1 MIIKGIVEEIIY
13 RNTDNGYTVAVIDCN
28 DENITAVGKF
38 PQVSQGEFVELEGSF
53 TKHNRYGE
61 QFNASK
67 VKIAK
72 PNTKD
77 GIVKY
82 LSSGLIRGVGPVTAL
97 SIVNK
102 FGEDTLDVIEYNP
115 QRLTEIRGISERKAN
130 EIAQAFQEIRKMQD
144 SVMLMQEY
152 EISTNLAVKIYNT
165 YFDKT
170 ELILKEN
177 PYKLCEDVDGIG
189 FFTADRIAKKMG
201 ISEFSEFRFRA
212 GVLHALKT
220 ACDQT
225 GNTFV
230 TKANLE
236 SDVCELLKISID
248 DINANNVLNRLVLDS
263 FIKIFELD
271 GEEIVVLT
279 KYYNTEKIV
288 GYTLNLFNELYK
300 NKNIDVSDSI
310 NFYEQLNKISMHEN
324 QRAAVTLA
332 VNSGVSVITGGPG
345 TGKTTIVKCM
355 LQIFKS
361 LHKSVKLLAPT
372 GRAAKRLSEST
383 GEDAS
388 TIHRALVVDFMGGD
402 FLYNQNNKLPF
413 DVVIVD
419 EVSMVDIQLMHFL
432 VRALKKGTQLVLVGD
447 KDQLPSVGAGNVLA
461 DIINSSVISVCELT
475 HIYRQDK
482 DSLIISNAHLINEC
496 KMPLI
501 NNKSKDFFFE
511 EKTEPADMLTSV
523 VNLTCA
529 RLPKYLNI
537 DTSKIQ
543 VLAPMKSG
551 VCGVDNLNKELQDKL
566 NPASLKKPELE
577 TEKVIYR
584 LGDRVMQITNNYER
598 EWIKDSREQGA
609 GVFNG
614 DIGVIDH
621 IEPNTFETTVL
632 FEDGRYAKYNKKDL
646 AELVLS
652 YAITIHKSQGSE
664 FDVVIIPVVAGAPM
678 LLTKNLLY
686 TAVTRA
692 KKMVVLVGSKQNIFR
707 MVKNKSTLT
716 RNTLLKTFLIESA
729 DVNTLSES
737 LEKENVANSVK
748 TLTEESATET
758 LEGQLDFS
766 LMGQDNE

>member
-1 MIIKGIVEEIIY
+1 MTLKGIVEEIIY
-13 RNTDNGYTVAVIDCN
+13 RNTDNGYTVAVINCN

-38 PQVSQGEFVELEGSF
+38 PQVSQGECVELEGSF

-72 PNTKD
+72 PTTKE

-82 LSSGLIRGVGPVTAL
+82 LSSGLIKGVGPVTAL
-97 SIVNK
+97 SIVSK
-102 FGEDTLDVIEYNP
+102 FGEDTLDIIEFNP
-115 QRLTEIRGISERKAN
+115 QRLTEVRGISERKAN
-130 EIAQAFQEIRKMQD
+130 EIAEAFNEIRKMQN
-144 SVMLMQEY
+144 SVMLMQDY
-152 EISTNLAVKIYNT
+152 DISTNLAVKIYNT

-177 PYKLCEDVDGIG
+177 PYKLCEDVEGIG

-220 ACDQT
+220 ACDHT
-225 GNTFV
+225 GNTYV

-236 SDVCELLKISID
+236 SDVCELLKISVET
-248 DINANNVLNRLVLDS
+248 INANKVLNRLVLDS
-263 FIKIFELD
+263 LIKIFELN
-271 GEEIVVLT
+271 GEEVVVLT
-279 KYYNTEKIV
+279 KYFNTEKIV
-288 GYTLNLFNELYK
+288 GYTLNLFNEIYK
-300 NKNIDVSDSI
+300 NTNLDVTDSI
-310 NFYEQLNKISMHEN
+310 NFYEQLNKIKMHQN
-324 QRAAVTLA
+324 QRDAVSLA
-332 VNSGVSVITGGPG
+332 INSGVSVITGGPG

-388 TIHRALVVDFMGGD
+388 TIHRALVVDFLGGD
-402 FLYNQNNKLPF
+402 FQYNQNNKLPF

-419 EVSMVDIQLMHFL
+419 EVSMVDIQLMFYL
-432 VRALKKGTQLVLVGD
+432 TRALKKGTQLVLVGD

-461 DIINSSVISVCELT
+461 DIINSGVISVCELT

-482 DSLIISNAHLINEC
+482 DSLIVSNAHLINDC
-496 KMPLI
+496 KMPML

-511 EKTEPADMLTSV
+511 EKTEPSAMLNSV

-537 DTSKIQ
+537 DSSKIQ

-566 NPASLKKPELE
+566 NPASLKKTELE
-577 TEKVIYR
+577 TEKTIYR

-598 EWIKDSREQGA
+598 EWIKDTREQGA

-692 KKMVVLVGSKQNIFR
+692 KRMVVLVGTKQNIFR

-716 RNTLLKTFLIESA
+716 RNTLLKNFLIESA
-729 DVNTLSES
+729 DVNTLADKLEQENNSEN
-737 LEKENVANSVK
+737 LKPLTTNS
-748 TLTEESATET
+748 E

-766 LMGQDNE
+766 LMGESND

>member
-1 MIIKGIVEEIIY
+1 MVIKGIVEEIIF
-13 RNTDNGYTVAVIDCN
+13 RNTENGYTVAVIDCN
-28 DENITAVGKF
+28 NESVTAVGKF
-38 PQVSQGEFVELEGSF
+38 PQVSQGECVELEGSF

-61 QFNASK
+61 QFNASR
-67 VKIAK
+67 VKITK
-72 PNTKD
+72 PTTKE
-77 GIVKY
+77 GIVRY
-82 LSSGLIRGVGPVTAL
+82 LSSGLIKGVGPVTAL

-102 FGEDTLDVIEYNP
+102 FGESTLDVIEFNP
-115 QRLTEIRGISERKAN
+115 QQLTLVKGISERKAN
-130 EIAQAFQEIRKMQD
+130 EIYEAFNEIRKMQNA
-144 SVMLMQEY
+144 VMLMQDY
-152 EISTNLAVKIYNT
+152 DISTNLAVKIYNT

-189 FFTADRIAKKMG
+189 FYTADKIAVKMG
-201 ISEFSEFRFRA
+201 ISPLSEFRFRA
-212 GVLHALKT
+212 GVLHDLKT
-220 ACDQT
+220 TCDHS
-225 GNTFV
+225 GNTYV

-236 SDVCELLKISID
+236 SDVCELLKVSLD
-248 DINANNVLNRLVLDS
+248 DANLNKVLNKLVMDS
-263 FIKIFELD
+263 LIKIFEYE
-271 GEEIVVLT
+271 GEEIVALT

-288 GYTLNLFNELYK
+288 GYTINLFNELHK
-300 NKNIDVSDSI
+300 NKNLDVNDSI
-310 NFYEQLNKISMHEN
+310 DLFEQVNKIKMHQN
-324 QRAAVTLA
+324 QRDAVNLA
-332 VNSGVSVITGGPG
+332 VNQGVSVITGGPG

-361 LHKSVKLLAPT
+361 LRKSVKLLAPT

-388 TIHRALVVDFMGGD
+388 TIHRALVVDFLGSD
-402 FLYNQNNKLPF
+402 TFVYNQNNKLPF

-419 EVSMVDIQLMHFL
+419 EVSMVDVQLMYYL
-432 VRALKKGTQLVLVGD
+432 IRALKKGTQLVLVGD

-461 DIINSSVISVCELT
+461 DIISSSVVQVCELT
-475 HIYRQDK
+475 HIYRQGE

-496 KMPLI
+496 KMPML

-511 EKTEPADMLTSV
+511 EKQEPAQMLNSV
-523 VNLTCA
+523 VNLTYS

-537 DTSKIQ
+537 DSSKIQ

-551 VCGVDNLNKELQDKL
+551 VCGVDNLNKQLQDKI
-566 NPASLKKPELE
+566 NPPSLSKPELE

-598 EWIKDSREQGA
+598 EWIKDTREQGA

-614 DIGVIDH
+614 DIGIIDH
-621 IEPNTFETTVL
+621 VEPNTFETTVL

-646 AELVLS
+646 AELTLS

-664 FDVVIIPVVAGAPM
+664 FDVVIIPVVSGAPM

-692 KKMVVLVGSKQNIFR
+692 KKMVVLVGTKQNIFR
-707 MVKNKSTLT
+707 MVHNKSTLT
-716 RNTLLKTFLIESA
+716 RNTLLKMFLIESA
-729 DVNTLSES
+729 NIESIAETKPEVPTFDEVDVDLIGE
-737 LEKENVANSVK
+737 
-748 TLTEESATET
+748 
-758 LEGQLDFS
+758 
-766 LMGQDNE
+766 